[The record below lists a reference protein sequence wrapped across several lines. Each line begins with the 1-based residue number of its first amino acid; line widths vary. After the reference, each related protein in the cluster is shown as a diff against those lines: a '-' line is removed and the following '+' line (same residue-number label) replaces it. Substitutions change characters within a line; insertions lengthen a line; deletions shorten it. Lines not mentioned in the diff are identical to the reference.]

1 MWRQSEDEA
10 GTDTMAEADDGT
22 AVATAED
29 AAATPEAEAS
39 EDDAGADTA
48 MAEVEDGT
56 APATEED
63 AAASADVEAAE
74 DEAGTDT
81 MAEADDGTAV
91 ATAGGCGGHA

>member
-1 MWRQSEDEA
+1 MQRL
-10 GTDTMAEADDGT
+10 
-22 AVATAED
+22 
-29 AAATPEAEAS
+29 TPEAEAS
-39 EDDAGADTA
+39 EDDAGADT

-81 MAEADDGTAV
+81 YGGGRRRHRV
-91 ATAGGCGGHA
+91 RHRGGCSGYA